1 MAAFYSLRQGLLL
14 AWAISGARLDR
25 NRPVTVRQ
33 PASRGDGW
41 LVANLAGR
49 QADSSAGW
57 CLASGVAGGAGMY
70 RTMPK
75 AGQSVGKGGRFGCES
90 ANEQGGLPS
99 GPTLCGDLVQGFA
112 VQVAVT
118 GTHFPVM
125 GLIYTQATPVSPVV
139 SAVMQAVKAQQG
151 ERVDRE
157 VRRVSIGI
165 DPLRDSASRLHG
177 YHRSRQA
184 RSGRSW
190 LTVSVQ
196 AASDSL
202 KGLATGRSFSISCR
216 RSWQAS
222 AAVSGRAFR
231 VSPSGRLRR
240 RGRSKSLRVI
250 NVVTRG
256 T

>member
-1 MAAFYSLRQGLLL
+1 MAAFDSLRQGLLL
-14 AWAISGARLDR
+14 AWATSGARLDR

-57 CLASGVAGGAGMY
+57 CLASGVAGGTGMY

-165 DPLRDSASRLHG
+165 DPLRDSASQLHG
-177 YHRSRQA
+177 YHPPSRQA

-202 KGLATGRSFSISCR
+202 KDWRLVGLSRSAVADPGR
-216 RSWQAS
+216 
-222 AAVSGRAFR
+222 RA
-231 VSPSGRLRR
+231 PQ
-240 RGRSKSLRVI
+240 
-250 NVVTRG
+250 
-256 T
+256 